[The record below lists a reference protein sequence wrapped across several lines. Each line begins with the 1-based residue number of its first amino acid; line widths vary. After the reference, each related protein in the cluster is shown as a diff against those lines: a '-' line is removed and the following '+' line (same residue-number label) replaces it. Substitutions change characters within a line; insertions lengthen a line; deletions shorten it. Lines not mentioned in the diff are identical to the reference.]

1 MLATIVRVSLARPRV
16 VTALAILI
24 TVLGA
29 ASLATVRFDV
39 FPDFAPPRVLVQT
52 EAPGLDATQVEA
64 LVTRPLEELVA
75 GTENVATVRST
86 SSQGLSAILVEF
98 ARGGDPYRQ
107 RQVVTERLAESAG
120 SLPEG
125 VAPPLLSPLS
135 SSMEYLLHFGFTSE
149 RLSPLEL
156 RDLAQWTLKPQ
167 LLAVPG
173 VAQAQIL
180 GGEVRERQVDVD
192 PIRLA
197 ANELLLEDVID
208 AARSATTTV
217 GGGYLET
224 SAQRIVIR
232 AQASGA
238 TPDDL
243 AYAVLTTRGGLPVR
257 LGDVATIRDGAEP
270 RFGDALIGGKPGVL
284 FETATQYG
292 ANTLE
297 VTRALERR
305 LDSLSGQ
312 LLRQGVEY
320 HPALLRPASFI
331 ESAIEGLRN
340 SLIVGAAL
348 VIVLLL
354 VMLRDWRGALVSFSA
369 IPLTLLTTV
378 WILQSVGLS
387 LNTMTLGGLVVA
399 LGVVVDDAV
408 IDVENVLRRRRT
420 TLRQIGLLELF
431 TSASLEVR
439 RPVLYATA
447 AVAVAFL
454 PVLLMSGL
462 QGAFFRPLSIAFL
475 VAVGLSLLVAMSAT
489 PALCALTMARHE
501 PKGEARF
508 LQLLKKLQ
516 RRVIVA
522 LQGRPRMLYAILIA
536 SGTAGVACLP
546 LLGARFLPDF
556 RENYLIVHASLRP
569 GVSLG
574 ETARIGRHI
583 SEGLLTIP
591 GVKSVAEQIGRAENG
606 QDPDAPHKSEFEV
619 QIDPQGHSPAEVEV
633 AIRKVFAG
641 YPNIAIEVNSV
652 LAERIGET
660 LSGVSAPFSVSVVGS
675 DLDADDRVSARILDV
690 LQHLPNS
697 GNVRLLVPAR
707 QPELQITLLPQELAF
722 YGLQA
727 ADVLESVSAAYHG
740 RVAAEINQSDRS
752 VPVVVRLHEAGADP
766 SALGALLM
774 RGRGGALI
782 PLAKVAK
789 VDLVLGRSVVEHQDG
804 LRRQVVVASP
814 TTNDQSG
821 YAESARR
828 AIAMRV
834 KLPPGVYLRYG
845 GVAEAERVAAG
856 ELIVHSLAAFALI
869 VLLLALAFGN
879 GRHVMLVLLSL
890 PSTLI
895 GGVAAVALTG
905 STLTLGSMVGF
916 VALFGMAAR
925 NTILLV
931 SHYDHLVREEGQPWS
946 FQTALRGAEE
956 RLTPV
961 LLTAMLTAFALLPV
975 AIQGNQAGHE
985 IEGPMAVVILGGLVS
1000 STCVSLLLIPPLAS
1014 RWLRDDIET
1023 HTTQVALSGNSG
1035 KIPWPRCWRVPKTAR
1050 RPKAD
1055 VHEM

>member
-1 MLATIVRVSLARPRV
+1 MLAAIVRVSLANPRV
-16 VTALAILI
+16 VTALAVLI
-24 TVLGA
+24 TLLGA
-29 ASLATVRFDV
+29 ASLASVRFDV

-64 LVTRPLEELVA
+64 LVTRPLEGLLA
-75 GTENVATVRST
+75 GTENVQTVRST

-107 RQVVTERLAESAG
+107 RQVVTERLAESA
-120 SLPEG
+120 SLLPEG
-125 VAPPLLSPLS
+125 VGSPLLSPLS
-135 SSMEYLLHFGFTSE
+135 SSMEYLVHFGFTSE

-156 RDLAQWTLKPQ
+156 RDLAQWTVKPQ

-180 GGEVRERQVDVD
+180 GGEVRERQVEVD
-192 PIRLA
+192 PLKLA
-197 ANELLLEDVID
+197 ANDLSLDDVID
-208 AARSATTTV
+208 TARGATATL
-217 GGGYLET
+217 GGGFLET
-224 SAQRIVIR
+224 STQRIVVR
-232 AQASGA
+232 AQTLGA

-243 AYAVLTTRGGLPVR
+243 AYAVLTTRAGLPIR

-270 RFGDALIGGKPGVL
+270 RFGDALIGGKPGIL

-297 VTRALERR
+297 VTQALERR
-305 LDSLSGQ
+305 LDSLSTQ
-312 LLRQGVEY
+312 LARQGVKY

-340 SLIVGAAL
+340 SLLIGATL
-348 VIVLLL
+348 VIALLL

-378 WILQSVGLS
+378 WILQAVGMS

-408 IDVENVLRRRRT
+408 IDVENILRRRRSAV
-420 TLRQIGLLELF
+420 RQVGLLELF

-439 RPVLYATA
+439 RPVFYATA

-454 PVLLMSGL
+454 PVLMMSGL
-462 QGAFFRPLSIAFL
+462 QGSFFRPLSIAFL

-489 PALCALTMARHE
+489 PALCTLTMAMHE
-501 PKGEARF
+501 PKPEARF
-508 LQLLKKLQ
+508 LASLKQWQLRAIAWLD
-516 RRVIVA
+516 R
-522 LQGRPRMLYAILIA
+522 RPRTLYAVLII
-536 SGTAGVACLP
+536 SGIAGVACLP

-574 ETARIGRHI
+574 ETARIGRGI
-583 SEGLLTIP
+583 SEGLLRIP

-619 QIDPQGHSPAEVEV
+619 QIEPQGHSPAEIEI

-641 YPNIAIEVNSV
+641 YPNIVIEVNSV

-660 LSGVSAPFSVSVVGS
+660 LSGVSAPFSISIIGS
-675 DLDADDRVSARILDV
+675 DLDADDRVGAQILDV
-690 LQHLPNS
+690 LRQFPNS
-697 GNVRLLVPAR
+697 GNVRLLVPPR
-707 QPELQITLLPQELAF
+707 QAELQVTLLPDQLAF
-722 YGLQA
+722 HGLQA

-740 RVAAEINQSDRS
+740 RVAAEINQADRS
-752 VPVVVRLHEAGADP
+752 VPVVVRLHGAGADP
-766 SALGALLM
+766 SALGALLL
-774 RGRGGALI
+774 RGKGGALT
-782 PLAKVAK
+782 PLSTVAK
-789 VDLVLGRSVVEHQDG
+789 VDLVPARSVVEHQDG

-814 TTNDQSG
+814 TTSDQSG
-821 YAESARR
+821 YAESARK
-828 AIAMRV
+828 AIAARV
-834 KLPPGVYLRYG
+834 QLPPGVYLRYG
-845 GVAEAERVAAG
+845 GVAEAERVAAS
-856 ELIVHSLAAFALI
+856 ELLLHCLAAFVLI

-895 GGVAAVALTG
+895 GGVVAVALTG

-931 SHYDHLVREEGQPWS
+931 SHFDHLVREEGQPWS

-961 LLTAMLTAFALLPV
+961 LLTALLTAFALLPV
-975 AIQGNQAGHE
+975 AIQGSQAGHE
-985 IEGPMAVVILGGLVS
+985 IEGPMAIVILGGLIS
-1000 STCVSLLLIPPLAS
+1000 STCVSLLLIPPLAV
-1014 RWLRDDIET
+1014 RWLR
-1023 HTTQVALSGNSG
+1023 
-1035 KIPWPRCWRVPKTAR
+1035 
-1050 RPKAD
+1050 
-1055 VHEM
+1055 